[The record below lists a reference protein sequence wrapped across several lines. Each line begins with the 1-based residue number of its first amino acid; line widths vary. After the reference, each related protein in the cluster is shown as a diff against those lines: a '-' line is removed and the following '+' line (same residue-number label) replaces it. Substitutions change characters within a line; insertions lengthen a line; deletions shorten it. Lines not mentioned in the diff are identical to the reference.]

1 MIPTH
6 FEQVNFEF
14 GKPSEMTDEQCM
26 SLPVHKGFD
35 QNGFPVIVSCWKL
48 NYEELKLIQET
59 GQIYLIITGTGMPP
73 VSVAVENPFK

>member
-14 GKPSEMTDEQCM
+14 LKPADMTDEQCG
-26 SLPVHKGFD
+26 SLPVHKGVD